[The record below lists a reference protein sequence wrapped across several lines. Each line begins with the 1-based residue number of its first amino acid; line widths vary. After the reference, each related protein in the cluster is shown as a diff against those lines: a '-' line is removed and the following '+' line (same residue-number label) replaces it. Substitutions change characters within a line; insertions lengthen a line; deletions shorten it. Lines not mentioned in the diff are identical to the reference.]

1 MKKFLIPIV
10 IMSLL
15 TITTTAQAASN
26 TNNPAAVK
34 KLASEYVT
42 KKLANQTSA
51 SNNILNEMFA
61 AGASDIKIV
70 NYKPCPYR
78 GTLKIDGKSVNAKNK
93 KCTVITYK
101 YNNKNF
107 EAGACKP

>member
-15 TITTTAQAASN
+15 TITTTAQAAPN
-26 TNNPAAVK
+26 TNNPTAVK
-34 KLASEYVT
+34 KLADEYVA
-42 KKLANQTSA
+42 KKLANQTAA
-51 SNNILNEMFA
+51 SNDILNEMFA
-61 AGASDIKIV
+61 AGASNIKIV

-78 GTLKIDGKSVNAKNK
+78 GTIKIAGKSVNAKNK

-101 YNNKNF
+101 YNNKSF
-107 EAGACKP
+107 ETGTCKP